1 MGRIAELLGE
11 VAEIAEEG
19 PDGLRLPPDAWD
31 RLREDWNDEDIE
43 DALGLVTDSLLLS
56 ELVESSDSLSARMV
70 DFIGSYAASLDAV
83 EAGAAVVSLEVLG
96 QLARRVARLEDVLE
110 AYRDGRSPD
119 HTRFDVVQERLA
131 LHGLEDM
138 FEIPGL
144 PSERDFG
151 EEDVAGRRARPRGAA
166 PDDDDDEER

>member
-19 PDGLRLPPDAWD
+19 PEGLKLTPDGWD

-43 DALGLVTDSLLLS
+43 DALGLVTDSILLS
-56 ELVESSDSLSARMV
+56 ELVESADSLSARMV
-70 DFIGSYAASLDAV
+70 DFLGSYAASFEQV
-83 EAGAAVVSLEVLG
+83 EAGRAVIGLEVMG

-119 HTRFDVVQERLA
+119 HTAFDKVQERLA
-131 LHGLEDM
+131 VHGLEEM
-138 FEIPGL
+138 FEVPGL
-144 PSERDFG
+144 PPEPDDEG
-151 EEDVAGRRARPRGAA
+151 ADVAGRRARPQGAA
-166 PDDDDDEER
+166 PDDDEAEER